1 MLEFQKEK
9 KESFLKIIARY
20 LKYNRIAFVFIILII
35 IHIFIAVFS
44 SKGLITR
51 IKLLNEKK
59 NLELQMQAE
68 QKRNTEIKKEIDELN
83 NSDKK
88 IEQVAREKYG
98 MTKDGEKIYKI
109 KIDST
114 K

>member
-1 MLEFQKEK
+1 
-9 KESFLKIIARY
+9 
-20 LKYNRIAFVFIILII
+20 
-35 IHIFIAVFS
+35 
-44 SKGLITR
+44 
-51 IKLLNEKK
+51 
-59 NLELQMQAE
+59 MQAE